1 MQVPVKHS
9 IKNWSSDDQPRE
21 KLLQFGPENLSAA
34 ELIAI
39 LINKGSRS
47 RNAVE
52 LARDILSLS
61 DNSLQGLGRLSLKD
75 LTTIKGIGQAK
86 AISIAAALELGR
98 RRQTSD
104 ISVKPVFK
112 TSTDAAQFLQ
122 PRLRDMQQEVMAVLF
137 LNRRNKLS
145 HYEVMSKGGITGT
158 VVDPRIIM
166 RKALEHAAIG
176 LILCH
181 NHPSGSLNPSRS
193 DEELTQK
200 IREAARFFDIT
211 LIDHI
216 IVSREGFFSF
226 ADEGLL

>member
-9 IKNWSSDDQPRE
+9 IKNWSSEDQPRE

-34 ELIAI
+34 ELLAI

-52 LARDILSLS
+52 LARDILHLS
-61 DNSLQGLGRLSLKD
+61 GNSLQELGRLSLKD
-75 LTTIKGIGQAK
+75 LTTINGIGQAK

-98 RRQTSD
+98 RRQANEVA
-104 ISVKPVFK
+104 VKPVFK
-112 TSTDAAQFLQ
+112 TSLDAAQFLQ

-137 LNRRNKLS
+137 LNRSNKLN
-145 HYEVMSKGGITGT
+145 HFEVMSRGGITGT
-158 VVDPRIIM
+158 VVDPRLIM

-181 NHPSGSLNPSRS
+181 NHPSGSLSPSRS
-193 DEELTQK
+193 DEELTKK
-200 IREAARFFDIT
+200 IKEAARFFDIT

-226 ADEGLL
+226 ADEGMV